1 MTSLTLKVAGC
12 CELNLVL
19 PETLQYLSLSK
30 VDIAN
35 HLICSPHLKFLGLL
49 KCRLVS
55 TPELNDE
62 LEVLELD
69 SPGIN
74 WTELLDK
81 VPESWN

>member
-12 CELNLVL
+12 CELNLVR

-30 VDIAN
+30 VGLAN
-35 HLICSPHLKFLGLL
+35 HLICSPHLKFLRLL
-49 KCRLVS
+49 KCRRVS

-81 VPESWN
+81 APESWN